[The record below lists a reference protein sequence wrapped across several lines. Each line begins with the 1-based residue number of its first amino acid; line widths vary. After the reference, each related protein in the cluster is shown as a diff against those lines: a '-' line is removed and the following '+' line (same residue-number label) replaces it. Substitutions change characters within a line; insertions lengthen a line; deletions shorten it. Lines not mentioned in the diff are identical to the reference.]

1 MVTIFSDS
9 GLRFV
14 IFMADHD
21 PPHVHVFGDGIAK
34 IELGSDE
41 NEVRVVDAERMK
53 TGDIRKAKRI
63 VMERRD
69 ELMAKW
75 EELHG

>member
-1 MVTIFSDS
+1 MVTIFRDS

-14 IFMADHD
+14 IFMVDHE
-21 PPHVHVFGDGIAK
+21 PPHVHVFGDGMAK
-34 IELGSDE
+34 IELGSSDDA
-41 NEVRVVDAERMK
+41 VRVVDTERMK
-53 TGDIRKAKRI
+53 TGDIRKAKRV

>member
-1 MVTIFSDS
+1 MVTIFRKS

-14 IFMADHD
+14 IFVDDHA

-34 IELGSDE
+34 IELGTNKD
-41 NEVRVVDAERMK
+41 EVRVLDAERMK
-53 TGDIRKAKRI
+53 AGDVRKAKRI
-63 VMERRD
+63 VAERRD
-69 ELMAKW
+69 ELMMKW